1 MNKIPTSRPAVTE
14 EMIEAMSDALRNE
27 RMVLGESVFKFEDEF
42 ARFIGTDY
50 AISVSSGTDALIL
63 SLLALNVRGKEVVT
77 TPLSFIATANAIV
90 HAGATPVFA
99 DSSPQDYNLDPREI
113 RVGKDTAAVMP
124 VHLFGYP
131 SQMDEIREA
140 AGEKVKII
148 EDACQAHGATYRG
161 RKVGAIGDVGCF
173 SFYPT
178 KNMTVGGDGGMVTTN
193 DKRLADDIRKLRDCG
208 RTSRYIHDVFGFT
221 SRLNTANAAV
231 GRVQL
236 RHLNDWNERRRRIAR
251 RYAEKLKDVEEVRLP
266 PMGGR
271 DITPVFHLFVV
282 QTDDRDE
289 LAKHLLANGIE
300 TGVHYPVPIH
310 LQPVYRDAFGFSQ
323 GSYPESERQSGRL
336 LSLPIF
342 PAMTDEDVDRV
353 CDSIIEHYGGKE

>member
-14 EMIEAMSDALRNE
+14 EMIQAMSDALRNE

-63 SLLALNVRGKEVVT
+63 SLLALNVRGREVVT
-77 TPLSFIATANAIV
+77 TPLSFIATANAVV

-99 DSSPQDYNLDPREI
+99 DSSSQDYNLDPREI
-113 RVGKDTAAVMP
+113 RVDKGTAAVMP

-131 SQMDEIREA
+131 SQMDEIRENV
-140 AGEKVKII
+140 GENVKIV
-148 EDACQAHGATYRG
+148 EDACQAHGAIYKG
-161 RKVGAIGDVGCF
+161 KKVGAIGDVGCF

-236 RHLNDWNERRRRIAR
+236 RHLNEWNERRRDIAR
-251 RYAEKLKDVEEVRLP
+251 RYTEKLKDVEEVRLP

-282 QTDDRDE
+282 QTDDRDK
-289 LAKHLLANGIE
+289 LAKHLLADGIE

-342 PAMTDEDVDRV
+342 PAMADEEVDRV
-353 CDSIIEHYGGKE
+353 CQSIIEHYGGKG